1 MDEKELLERFA
12 RLERDR
18 ALSEQRLD
26 SISEKIDAL
35 SKDIREL
42 KGKSGQRWDMVVNQI
57 ITAIIAFVMAF
68 ILKGGI

>member
-1 MDEKELLERFA
+1 MEEKELFERFA

-18 ALSEQRLD
+18 AVTEQKLE
-26 SISEKIDAL
+26 SIGDKIDAM

-57 ITAIIAFVMAF
+57 IMALIAVAITI
-68 ILKGGI
+68 ILKGGF

>member
-42 KGKSGQRWDMVVNQI
+42 KGKSGQRWDMVANQV
-57 ITAIIAFVMAF
+57 ITAIIAFATAF
-68 ILKGGI
+68 ILKGGL

>member
-1 MDEKELLERFA
+1 MEEKELLERFA

-18 ALSEQRLD
+18 AVTEQKLE
-26 SISEKIDAL
+26 SIGDKIDAI

-57 ITAIIAFVMAF
+57 IMAIIAVTITI
-68 ILKGGI
+68 ILKGGL

>member
-57 ITAIIAFVMAF
+57 LTAIIAFIFAF
-68 ILKGGI
+68 LIKGGI